1 MKNYRR
7 RQAMT
12 RVFCKKTEDRFLEPR
27 LSFFVEAGR
36 ESHYL
41 FSQSFTKEVYEFS
54 KNGVS
59 LDKPFNHSLANR
71 NKSILKIV
79 DKLPS
84 HIRYIEKEYGL
95 TILHKTAKKRHAA

>member
-1 MKNYRR
+1 
-7 RQAMT
+7 MT
-12 RVFCKKTEDRFLEPR
+12 RVFCKKTEDRFLTPR

-36 ESHYL
+36 ENHYL
-41 FSQSFTKEVYEFS
+41 FSQSFTKEVYDFF

-95 TILHKTAKKRHAA
+95 TILHKTAKKRRAA

>member
-1 MKNYRR
+1 
-7 RQAMT
+7 MT
-12 RVFCKKTEDRFLEPR
+12 RVFCKKTEDRFSTPR
-27 LSFFVEAGR
+27 ISFFVESGR

-41 FSQSFTKEVYEFS
+41 FSQSFNQELFNFF

-59 LDKPFNHSLANR
+59 LDKPINHSLANR
-71 NKSILKIV
+71 NKSILKAI

-95 TILHKTAKKRHAA
+95 TILHKTARKRHAA